1 MRNHRYWYVIALVA
15 LASPRIASAQYNVP
29 SQASGDSKRSLEIAD
44 DGQQPGPAPPGL
56 AIGWEVG
63 ASLDFLTSDPSLGG
77 RKLKFTDV
85 VLFRTHGLL
94 ALGRRTELF
103 AGIDL
108 LPKQPSYTD
117 ELVWQGALL
126 GVRYRLTEL
135 LSAYVRG
142 HGGPGL
148 GRDGSWVVGEAALQ
162 SQVHLAEKAL
172 FWESALGGTY
182 TQLFPDEPVDRAFWQ
197 AELLARSGIAVRERR
212 GFFATWLAFTF
223 QFPLVARPSA
233 GSPDPASMRSIDP
246 QTRVGVALGMLI
258 GVTNALDLFAEV
270 SILDRG
276 DLDDPTTTLPI
287 LAGGFDQRRIVFGFN
302 RRLGKRRR

>member
-1 MRNHRYWYVIALVA
+1 MRNHWYVVALVA
-15 LASPRIASAQYNVP
+15 FASPRIASAQYNVP
-29 SQASGDSKRSLEIAD
+29 SQASGESRQLEIAGD
-44 DGQQPGPAPPGL
+44 EPAAPAPGL
-56 AIGWEVG
+56 AIGWELG
-63 ASLDFLTSDPSLGG
+63 ASLDFMTSDPSLGM

-94 ALGRRTELF
+94 ALGRRAELF
-103 AGIDL
+103 AGVDL

-126 GVRYRLTEL
+126 GARYRFTEL
-135 LSAYVRG
+135 VSAYARG

-148 GRDGSWVVGEAALQ
+148 GHDGYWVVGEAALQ
-162 SQVHLAEKAL
+162 STVHLSEKAL

-197 AELLARSGIAVRERR
+197 AELLARSGLAVRERR
-212 GFFATWLAFTF
+212 GFFATWLSFTF
-223 QFPLVARPSA
+223 QFPLIARPLP
-233 GSPDPASMRSIDP
+233 GSPDPASGRSIDA
-246 QTRVGVALGMLI
+246 QTRVGVSLGMVI
-258 GVTNALDLFAEV
+258 GVTRALDLFAEV

-276 DLDDPTTTLPI
+276 DLDDPRTTLPI
-287 LAGGFDQRRIVFGFN
+287 LAGGFDQKRIVFGFN